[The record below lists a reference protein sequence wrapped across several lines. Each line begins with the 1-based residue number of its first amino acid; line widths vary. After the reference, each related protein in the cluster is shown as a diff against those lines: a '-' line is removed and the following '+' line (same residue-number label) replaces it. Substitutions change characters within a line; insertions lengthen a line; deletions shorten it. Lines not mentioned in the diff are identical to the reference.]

1 MAFRP
6 RILVVEDD
14 PKLQRVLMTT
24 MQHMGGDPQCVSG
37 GAEAISRVEGEKF
50 DGVFVDWDNPDSDPL
65 ELTRRIRRSASN
77 SKIPV
82 AMLSS
87 RKDQRDVS
95 RSFQAGTTF
104 FLAKPFGTNEIE
116 RLLNATR
123 GAMLEDR
130 RCYDRVALNIPT
142 LCEWGK
148 KRGTR
153 RVAGE
158 SLNLSLN
165 GILLKVTP
173 PPEKGVSITL
183 DLALPKALGHLLVKG
198 IVTRQGPGEQTAV
211 RFANLTRE
219 QEERLEKLI
228 TNQPSSRLFAHD

>member
-14 PKLQRVLMTT
+14 PELQRVLITT
-24 MQHMGGDPQCVSG
+24 MQHLGGDPQCVSG
-37 GAEAISRVEGEKF
+37 GEAISRVEGEKF
-50 DGVFVDWDNPDSDPL
+50 DGVFVDWDNPDSDPM
-65 ELTRRIRRSASN
+65 ELTRCIRRSASN

-87 RKDQRDVS
+87 RKDQHDVS

-104 FLAKPFGTNEIE
+104 FLAKPFGPNEIE

-130 RCYDRVALNIPT
+130 RCYDRVPLNIPA

-158 SLNLSLN
+158 SINLSLN
-165 GILLKVTP
+165 GILLKVNP
-173 PPEKGVSITL
+173 PPEKGISISL
-183 DLALPKALGHLLVKG
+183 DLALPKALGHFLVRG
-198 IVTRQGPGEQTAV
+198 IVVRQGPGEQAAV
-211 RFANLTRE
+211 RFAHLTGD
-219 QEERLEKLI
+219 QEERLESLI
-228 TNQPSSRLFAHD
+228 TRQPTGRLFAHD